1 MYYIITDFNAVCS
14 KFVLIIYQSLVF
26 IGIRCS
32 DKPLNRQTTYS
43 KPAPNFKRLRGALR
57 SLGAFCALLKRGM
70 GGWAVV
76 LLLSL
81 VIGGQSLAQW
91 SRDPSEALRLPEDYY
106 GYQLVSDSL
115 GGVFISAWG
124 GYYRTYCYHIDANG

>member
-43 KPAPNFKRLRGALR
+43 NPAPNFKRLRGALR
-57 SLGAFCALLKRGM
+57 SLGTFCALFKRGM
-70 GGWAVV
+70 GGIYLV
-76 LLLSL
+76 LLLFTGQLLGEWGHAPNEYL
-81 VIGGQSLAQW
+81 VLRGE
-91 SRDPSEALRLPEDYY
+91 RDPHIC
-106 GYQLVSDSL
+106 SD
-115 GGVFISAWG
+115 G
-124 GYYRTYCYHIDANG
+124 